1 MRISTSQIYTNAN
14 RNMMENQTS
23 LLEIQGKLS
32 SGKQFTSLAEDPV
45 GANRVVTLNRELA
58 QLEMYQENIDATR
71 RRLALEETTIS
82 DLNTMMDRVRDLTI
96 QAGNGALSDADRV
109 AISYE
114 IEELVGYAA
123 GLMNT
128 RDAKGEYLFSGS
140 QGETQTYIQNANGRY
155 EYQGDGTNRNVQVSS
170 ALYMESTD
178 NGQFLFESVLQAPD
192 LVQLGG
198 DELAGAL
205 TSTDV
210 TDAELFSAYM
220 RDHGD
225 ITLTISESGG
235 TYSYSLEDSA
245 GVSLATNT
253 YTPGDVVNLSLDG
266 IDLELTLPVVPAAES
281 DSTTLRFEQ
290 QSDNILNTMLDTV
303 EILRQPTDG
312 IPAQQTALEARLALT
327 LDQVTM
333 AQDRLSLGSASLG
346 SRLNTLDSAELT
358 NSDFQLMT
366 EGARSAVQDLDYAAA
381 ATELSKRQLAL
392 EAAYSSFAKIQGL
405 SLFNYIR

>member
-23 LLEIQGKLS
+23 LLEIQSKLS

-114 IEELVGYAA
+114 IEELVDYAA

-140 QGETQTYIQNANGRY
+140 QGETQTYIQNADGRY

-235 TYSYSLEDSA
+235 IYSYSLEDSA

-266 IDLELTLPVVPAAES
+266 IDLELTLPAVPAAES

-366 EGARSAVQDLDYAAA
+366 EGTRSAVQDLDYAAA